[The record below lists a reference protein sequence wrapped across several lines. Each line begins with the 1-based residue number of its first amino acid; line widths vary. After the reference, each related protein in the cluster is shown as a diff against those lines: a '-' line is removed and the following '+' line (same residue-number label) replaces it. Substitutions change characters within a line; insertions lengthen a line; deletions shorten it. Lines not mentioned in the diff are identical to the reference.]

1 MAKDRLKSVK
11 IGGIAC
17 CVPEATVE
25 TDSFYPQMGKEEVEK
40 FKKTTGIRRRHIG
53 YASPAVT
60 ASDLCCAAAEQLL
73 NEKHIERDSIDAVLF
88 VTQSADYATPSTA
101 CLLQARLGLSQ
112 ECLAFDINLG
122 CSGYVVA
129 LHTAAAYLQSG
140 YLKRVLLLAG
150 EATSH
155 NARYDE
161 KRMLFGEAGSAT
173 LLEYEEDAED
183 MLFML
188 RTIGEGFRHII
199 TPYGGFRHGFS
210 SEKLQKNEDGVEF
223 FPVRLDNLEVFD
235 FSTRQVPRLFKDFY
249 EAFELTNENF
259 DLFFLHQANQIIL
272 KQICKKMKWKS
283 EICPLSLDEYGNTN
297 SASVPLTI
305 CDYFNRLNPEAKK
318 EGVKRAAV
326 CGYGVGLS
334 LAAGSVR
341 IDGADCLPVITT
353 DEAFED
359 GIE

>member
-129 LHTAAAYLQSG
+129 LHTAAAYQQSG
-140 YLKRVLLLAG
+140 YCCLPAKRHHTMPDMTKRGCSLAKRG
-150 EATSH
+150 
-155 NARYDE
+155 ARHCWNM
-161 KRMLFGEAGSAT
+161 KKTRKICFLCSGPSGKGSAI
-173 LLEYEEDAED
+173 LSPLMEASA
-183 MLFML
+183 MGSAV
-188 RTIGEGFRHII
+188 R
-199 TPYGGFRHGFS
+199 S
-210 SEKLQKNEDGVEF
+210 SKK
-223 FPVRLDNLEVFD
+223 
-235 FSTRQVPRLFKDFY
+235 TRM
-249 EAFELTNENF
+249 ELN
-259 DLFFLHQANQIIL
+259 FFL
-272 KQICKKMKWKS
+272 
-283 EICPLSLDEYGNTN
+283 
-297 SASVPLTI
+297 
-305 CDYFNRLNPEAKK
+305 
-318 EGVKRAAV
+318 
-326 CGYGVGLS
+326 
-334 LAAGSVR
+334 
-341 IDGADCLPVITT
+341 
-353 DEAFED
+353 
-359 GIE
+359 